1 MVSSFLTLGFSTGG
15 VWSGCLGVSVIW
27 PVYTGMLGCAEL
39 FKGFQR
45 RLFRELPLTG
55 LAGHEIIGVSY
66 GHRGSEIQDYPSMV
80 TGGAGN
86 LFQSVGHVRLCA
98 QIKLHVGMDRKS
110 VVAFLADA
118 PPFTV
123 RPHESFIDPE
133 AGLFTNG
140 AGYRAE
146 APFHFLLS
154 DSDHVDASIAG
165 GEMESQQRRGMS

>member
-1 MVSSFLTLGFSTGG
+1 
-15 VWSGCLGVSVIW
+15 
-27 PVYTGMLGCAEL
+27 
-39 FKGFQR
+39 
-45 RLFRELPLTG
+45 
-55 LAGHEIIGVSY
+55 
-66 GHRGSEIQDYPSMV
+66 MV

-86 LFQSVGHVRLCA
+86 LFQPVGHVRLRA

-118 PPFTV
+118 SPFTV
-123 RPHESFIDPE
+123 GPLDSFIDSE

-154 DSDHVDASIAG
+154 NSDHVDTSIAG
-165 GEMESQQRRGMS
+165 GEMESQQRWGMS